1 MKEKYNALF
10 DKLAP
15 RRSDEELLRAVLD
28 RKAENMSEKKRF
40 SKKAIIIP
48 AVAAALVLGTSV
60 GVSAAYEWNMQREL
74 RQTIE
79 KQVNDIYNV
88 TDEEKRKLWDIDLSA
103 IASKPLDIK
112 KKVDIGTVHIKGIA
126 AEEYTSYLIYDV
138 IFNEDYDYSLGEDEV
153 WITDMNVDAGKMYS
167 RRDPGELG
175 GVGGSTNK
183 FLGME
188 GNVAHF
194 CSIYNFLGISLAGKT
209 QPYTF
214 GAIYKIPD
222 DQHYVS
228 RDKADYC
235 HYVGETFFD
244 VDIDFDVTSNTK
256 VFPTDINIYSETSKE
271 LACHICEVKVSPFCL
286 YIKTDTK
293 HDPYS
298 YDEFYNSRK
307 VLIEVE
313 TTSEEMLNMSFNAA
327 SYGSSHSEYML
338 DFRVPVN
345 VDKIKAITIADTV
358 ITVNE

>member
-15 RRSDEELLRAVLD
+15 QRSDEELLRAVLG

-40 SKKAIIIP
+40 NKKAIIIP
-48 AVAAALVLGTSV
+48 AIAAALVLCTSV
-60 GVSAAYEWNMQREL
+60 GVSAVYEWNMQRAL
-74 RQTIE
+74 QLTIE
-79 KQVNDIYNV
+79 KQVGDIYNI
-88 TDEEKRKLWDIDLSA
+88 TDEEKRKLWDIDFSA
-103 IASKPLDIK
+103 IASKPLDIQM
-112 KKVDIGTVHIKGIA
+112 KVNIGTVHIKGIA
-126 AEEYTSYLIYDV
+126 AAEYTSYLIYDV
-138 IFNEDYDYSLGEDEV
+138 IFNEDYDYSLGENEI
-153 WITDMNVDAGKMYS
+153 WITDMNVDVGKLYS

-175 GVGGSTNK
+175 GNGGSINQ

-194 CSIYNFLGISLAGKT
+194 CCIYDFLGISLAGKT

-214 GAIYKIPD
+214 GAICKIPA
-222 DQHYVS
+222 DQRYLSRSDVS
-228 RDKADYC
+228 RC
-235 HYVGETFFD
+235 HYFGEKFFD

-271 LACHICEVKVSPFCL
+271 LVCHIREVKVSPFCL

-293 HDPYS
+293 HNPCD
-298 YDEFYNSRK
+298 YDEFYGNTK
-307 VLIEVE
+307 VLVE
-313 TTSEEMLNMSFNAA
+313 TTDGETLNMSFGAA

-338 DFRVPVN
+338 DFRVPIN
-345 VDKIKAITIADTV
+345 VDKIKTVTIDDTV